1 MTARGARWLPR
12 GGEPSCRS
20 RASARDEQRSFTRAA
35 IGLRVLS
42 SLFDSRRRKRWLGRG
57 AARKQRHVR
66 RVVSEVLLACVSCSA
81 GGGASVRSSQLAAF
95 VPHLRWGFPRR
106 GKAGGRRLRKE
117 RRLVQT
123 NAGSSLPHER
133 AAGGG
138 HRGNRAL
145 DGCVRASGS
154 AVAEVV
160 GHQPGQEN
168 RGTCAVRDERPGMNR
183 GDGGLA
189 GGSVLRREPWEGLR
203 VKGRVRAGSARK
215 HT

>member
-12 GGEPSCRS
+12 GGEPVSIS
-20 RASARDEQRSFTRAA
+20 RASACGVGRSFTRAA
-35 IGLRVLS
+35 NGLHVLS

-57 AARKQRHVR
+57 AARKQRRVR
-66 RVVSEVLLACVSCSA
+66 GVVSEVLLVRDSCNA
-81 GGGASVRSSQLAAF
+81 GGVVSVRSLQLAAF
-95 VPHLRWGFPRR
+95 VPRPRR
-106 GKAGGRRLRKE
+106 GLLRQGKAGGHRLRKE
-117 RRLVQT
+117 RWLVQV
-123 NAGSSLPHER
+123 NAGPQLPHEH

-138 HRGNRAL
+138 HSGNRAL

-168 RGTCAVRDERPGMNR
+168 REVHSVRDERPGLHR

-189 GGSVLRREPWEGLR
+189 GGSVLRRKPWEGLR
-203 VKGRVRAGSARK
+203 VKGLVRAGSARK